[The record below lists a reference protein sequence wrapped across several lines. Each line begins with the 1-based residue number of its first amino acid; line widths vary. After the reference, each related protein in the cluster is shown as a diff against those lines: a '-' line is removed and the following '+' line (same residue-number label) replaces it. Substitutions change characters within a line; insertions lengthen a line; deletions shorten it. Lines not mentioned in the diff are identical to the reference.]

1 MILQLLR
8 PLPPALHVV
17 FPADGRAQ
25 RSTEP
30 PLRRSVAARAT
41 QPKRSDTETA
51 VQASIKVALQIPRVR
66 GFQLEVA
73 QRTLLHWERD
83 GQQLPPG
90 RDALLRACSQQC
102 ADHGVRESA
111 AELYARS
118 LNRPLLE
125 VLAARRPLG
134 SRQKPAPE
142 LATLQ
147 PEMGAEIERHLARVA
162 FDPILQD
169 ALRTLLE
176 RALAP
181 ISRSRRPKKR

>member
-1 MILQLLR
+1 MVIPLLR
-8 PLPPALHVV
+8 PRPPSLHVV
-17 FPADGRAQ
+17 FPADGRTQ
-25 RSTEP
+25 RPIEP
-30 PLRRSVAARAT
+30 LLRRFVAARAT
-41 QPKRSDTETA
+41 QSKRSDTETA
-51 VQASIKVALQIPRVR
+51 VQAAIKVALQIPRVR

-83 GQQLPPG
+83 SQQLPPC
-90 RDALLRACSQQC
+90 RDALLHACSQQC
-102 ADHGVRESA
+102 ADHGVCESA

-169 ALRTLLE
+169 GLRTLLE
-176 RALAP
+176 RSLAP
-181 ISRSRRPKKR
+181 RSHSRRPKKR